1 MYTFPELLK
10 QIRKESNLTQE
21 GLAEILGVS
30 TILISMIEAGQ
41 REVSRN
47 FVLKLAD
54 KMKVR
59 PSSIIP
65 FIFFDNTSRGNN
77 LSGPEKKLISFG
89 EKLQKYLIKVKSK
102 NLK

>member
-30 TILISMIEAGQ
+30 TILISMIETGQ
-41 REVSRN
+41 KEVSRN
-47 FVLKLAD
+47 FVIKLAD

-59 PSSIIP
+59 PGSIIP
-65 FIFFDNTSRGNN
+65 FVFFDNSANN
-77 LSGPEKKLISFG
+77 NDLTGPEKKLISFG
-89 EKLQKYLIKVKSK
+89 EKLQKYLIKIKSK